1 MVSLYPFELLVYSVL
16 FVYPNTAELNCT
28 VRINTVFLSLTPQFL
43 SQILTLSLRRSLF
56 KGGGY
61 WESSRRTEQNR
72 GMQTYNGKN
81 KDKLQRNLTDH
92 SSLKL
97 LTFLD
102 IKHWRIAGATSA
114 VADGEASCVYLTALK
129 MFRIRPIPFPL
140 HSVTGDTPPPNKV
153 YLLV

>member
-43 SQILTLSLRRSLF
+43 SQILTLSLRRSIF

-102 IKHWRIAGATSA
+102 IKH
-114 VADGEASCVYLTALK
+114 
-129 MFRIRPIPFPL
+129 
-140 HSVTGDTPPPNKV
+140 
-153 YLLV
+153 